1 MMKVDGGNLSFMGE
15 HPLSKKWER
24 LPTFHG
30 RLVENAV
37 QAVARDIFK
46 FGEYNAEEAGYS
58 IVLPVH
64 DECVAEVPDTDDYS
78 VAELS
83 AIMSQNPPWAA
94 DIPLAAAGF
103 ETYRYRKE

>member
-1 MMKVDGGNLSFMGE
+1 MKVESVYDLLNCGSHNRFTIITDYGPVIVHNC
-15 HPLSKKWER
+15 
-24 LPTFHG
+24 
-30 RLVENAV
+30 V

-46 FGEYNAEEAGYS
+46 FGEYNAEEAGYR

-64 DECVAEVPDTDDYS
+64 DENVTEVPDTDEYS
-78 VAELS
+78 VSVLS